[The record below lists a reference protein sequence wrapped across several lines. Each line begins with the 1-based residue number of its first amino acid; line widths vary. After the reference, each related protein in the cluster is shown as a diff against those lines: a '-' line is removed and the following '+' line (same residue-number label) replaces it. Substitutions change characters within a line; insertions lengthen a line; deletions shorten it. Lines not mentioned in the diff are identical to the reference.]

1 MAKVKKTTFEQEQAE
16 KDEAF
21 LRLSP
26 LERMEHALKVRRKMY
41 KPGVNYS
48 YEGKKVIVKKL
59 A

>member
-1 MAKVKKTTFEQEQAE
+1 MAKVFKTTFEKEQAE

-21 LRLSP
+21 LRLKP
-26 LERMEHALKVRRKMY
+26 LQRWEHALRVRMRMR

-48 YEGKKVIVKKL
+48 FNGMKVTVKKS

>member
-1 MAKVKKTTFEQEQAE
+1 MTKVVRTTFEKEQQE

-21 LRLSP
+21 LRLKP
-26 LERMEHALKVRRKMY
+26 LQRWEHALKVRMRMR

-48 YEGKKVIVKKL
+48 FNGMKVTVKKS

>member
-1 MAKVKKTTFEQEQAE
+1 MTKVVKTAFEKEQRE

-26 LERMEHALKVRRKMY
+26 FQRWEQALKVRMKMR

-48 YEGKKVIVKKL
+48 YRGMKVTVKKSS
-59 A
+59 